1 MILDIVIT
9 LVKIWFILILVLTMA
24 ATLMWSERKQSAV
37 MQDRIGANRA
47 NIFGFKALGF
57 INIMADAV
65 KMIVKEDWVPPK
77 AHKTLHTLAPIASFF
92 PVLIVFA
99 VIPFGNVLNMG
110 GKAIPLQ
117 ILNINMGILFVFAF
131 ASLTVYGLILAGW
144 SSNNKFSMLGGIR
157 GCSQMISYELIVG
170 LALIGI
176 FMVFGTLKLDEIVR
190 EQNTLLFGFLPKWG
204 IVVQP
209 LGFLLFLPAALAE
222 TKRVPFDLP
231 EGESEIIGF
240 NTEYSSMKFGMFFMG
255 EFMEVTLAAALLTT
269 LFFGGYNIPY
279 LYNGDPVMGFL
290 FPWGGTWI
298 LPQIMVVILQ
308 FCSFMIKL
316 TFFCW
321 LQQLVRWT
329 LPRFRYDQ
337 LMSLSWKELLPLT
350 LVNIMLTGI
359 VMIIV
364 G

>member
-1 MILDIVIT
+1 MVLDIVII
-9 LVKIWFILILVLTMA
+9 LVKIWFVLVLALTMA
-24 ATLMWSERKQSAV
+24 AALMWAERKQSAV

-57 INIMADAV
+57 VNIMADAV
-65 KMIVKEDWVPPK
+65 KMIVKEDWIPPK
-77 AHKTLHTLAPIASFF
+77 ANKTLHTIAPIAAFF
-92 PVLIVFA
+92 PVLLVFA
-99 VIPFGNVLNMG
+99 VIPFGDTLRIG
-110 GKAIPLQ
+110 AKEIPLQ
-117 ILNINMGILFVFAF
+117 ILNINMGILFLFAF
-131 ASLTVYGLILAGW
+131 ASLSVYGIILAGW

-170 LALIGI
+170 LALIGL
-176 FMVFGTLKLDEIVR
+176 FMVFGTLKLDSIVR
-190 EQNTLLFGFLPKWG
+190 QQNELLFGFIPKWG
-204 IVVQP
+204 IMVQP

-255 EFMEVTLAAALLTT
+255 EFMEVTLIAALLTT

-279 LYNGDPVMGFL
+279 LYQQGFVFPV
-290 FPWGGTWI
+290 GGEI
-298 LPQIMVVILQ
+298 PLPHLVVVILQ
-308 FCSFMIKL
+308 FCSFMCKL
-316 TFFCW
+316 LFFCW
-321 LQQLVRWT
+321 FQQLVRWT

-337 LMSLSWKELLPLT
+337 LMNLSWKQLLPLT
-350 LVNIMLTGI
+350 LLNILLTGL
-359 VMIIV
+359 VLTLV

>member
-1 MILDIVIT
+1 MLLDILISFI
-9 LVKIWFILILVLTMA
+9 KIWFILSLVLTMA
-24 ATLMWSERKQSAV
+24 AALMWSERKQSAV

-47 NIFGFKALGF
+47 NIFGNKLLGF
-57 INIMADAV
+57 VNIMADAV
-65 KMIVKEDWVPPK
+65 KMIIKEDWVPPK
-77 AHKTLHTLAPIASFF
+77 AHKSLHTLAPIAAFF
-92 PVLIVFA
+92 PVMLVFS
-99 VIPFGNVLNMG
+99 VIPFGDVLRIG
-110 GKAIPLQ
+110 GKEIPLQ
-117 ILNINMGILFVFAF
+117 ILNINMGILFIFAF

-144 SSNNKFSMLGGIR
+144 SSNNKFSMIGGIR

-170 LALIGI
+170 LALVGI
-176 FMVFGTLKLDEIVR
+176 FMVFGTLQLDSIVR
-190 EQNTLLFGFLPKWG
+190 QQNELLFGFIPKWG

-279 LYNGDPVMGFL
+279 LYNGDPVTGFL

-298 LPQIMVVILQ
+298 LPHIVVVILQ
-308 FCSFMIKL
+308 FCSFMFKL
-316 TFFCW
+316 IFFCW
-321 LQQLVRWT
+321 FQQLVRWT

-337 LMSLSWKELLPLT
+337 LMNLSWKQLLPLT
-350 LVNIMLTGI
+350 LLNILLTGLVLTLI
-359 VMIIV
+359 

>member
-1 MILDIVIT
+1 MILDIVIV
-9 LVKIWFILILVLTMA
+9 LVKIWFVLILVLNMA
-24 ATLMWSERKQSAV
+24 AALMWSERKQSAV

-47 NIFGFKALGF
+47 NIFGIKALGF
-57 INIMADAV
+57 VNIMADAV

-77 AHKTLHTLAPIASFF
+77 AHKTLHALAPIAAFF
-92 PVLIVFA
+92 PVILAFA
-99 VIPFGNVLNMG
+99 VIPFAGPLQIG
-110 GKAIPLQ
+110 TREIPLQ
-117 ILNINMGILFVFAF
+117 VLNINMGILFVFAF

-157 GCSQMISYELIVG
+157 GCSQMISYELVVG
-170 LALIGI
+170 LALVGI
-176 FMVFGTLKLDEIVR
+176 FMVFGTLQLDSIVR
-190 EQNTLLFGFLPKWG
+190 QQNQLLFGFLPKWG

-279 LYNGDPVMGFL
+279 LYNGDPVMGFQ
-290 FPWGGTWI
+290 FPWGGTWL
-298 LPQIMVVILQ
+298 LPQILVVILQ
-308 FCSFMIKL
+308 FCSFMFKL
-316 TFFCW
+316 VFFCW

-337 LMSLSWKELLPLT
+337 LMNLSWKNLLPLT
-350 LVNIMLTGI
+350 LANILVTGL
-359 VMIIV
+359 VMTLL
-364 G
+364 